1 MILKSL
7 SSSSK
12 GNIHILENED
22 TSLLL
27 DCGVKFNRLS
37 TILNKQKLDGVLI
50 THEHGDH
57 VSGCETL
64 SQNKC
69 ISFYSTKE
77 TLDNINIPDF
87 MKKAV
92 EPFKTFKIG
101 TFQIVPFE
109 VKHDAIHPVNYLIKD
124 TISGS
129 QILYITDTGYID
141 NLIFKDID
149 YFLIECNFDEQWY
162 QKEELTPTE
171 LIKSK
176 RLLSINGHLSI
187 QKTIRVL
194 EKTVNHNTK
203 KIILCHISSG
213 FKDYLEF
220 QYRIQELFPNQ
231 EVIALQQGIFLDRK
245 INLFEEKEVI
255 AFE

>member
-27 DCGVKFNRLS
+27 DCGVKFERLEQV
-37 TILNKQKLDGVLI
+37 LNKQKLDGVLI

-57 VSGCETL
+57 ISGCESL
-64 SQNKC
+64 SQNKQTM
-69 ISFYSTKE
+69 FYSTVE
-77 TLDNINIPDF
+77 TLNNINIPDF
-87 MKKAV
+87 MKKPV
-92 EPFKTFKIG
+92 EPFKTFQIG
-101 TFQIVPFE
+101 SFKIVPFE
-109 VKHDAIHPVNYLIKD
+109 VKHDAVHPVNYLIKD
-124 TISGS
+124 TISGT
-129 QILYITDTGYID
+129 QFLYITDTGYID

-149 YFLIECNFDEQWY
+149 YFLIECNFDEKWY
-162 QKEELTPTE
+162 QKEKLTKTE
-171 LIKSK
+171 LVKSK

-194 EKTVNHNTK
+194 NNSVNHNTK
-203 KIILCHISSG
+203 KIILCHISSA

-220 QYRIQELFPNQ
+220 QNRIKELFPNQ
-231 EVIALQQGIFLDRK
+231 EVIALKQGIILDRI
-245 INLFEEKEVI
+245 INLCEKKDVLDFE
-255 AFE
+255 